1 MYTIAQGEG
10 SAGAAAEQLMAEE
23 AREAAKAA
31 AKKAK
36 KQKAKARKQQAC
48 SDATS
53 ASETL
58 DSQPSESQAAA
69 SHLSVS
75 SASAG
80 PSMQTQQDMEP
91 VATRHQNSPPE
102 GRGDDGLSHDQGTD
116 SFQQH
121 RQHRTTSGSAMHS
134 HRGQNDQ
141 VSTSAGGLPAG
152 GAKAT
157 DASPEADAEFL
168 DQLFCCPITKVNLS
182 RPLQQLQLQMFFSCP
197 GLPLAVLLKSCVYS
211 ENVCLGKSLSPS
223 NYAASCHDVCG
234 HRHSILLQI
243 LDIYQQETSEHFQR
257 TTSSSGAVCLRL

>member
-53 ASETL
+53 ASETS

-80 PSMQTQQDMEP
+80 ASMQTQQEP
-91 VATRHQNSPPE
+91 VATRHQSSPSE

-121 RQHRTTSGSAMHS
+121 WQHRTTSGSAMHS